1 MRVGYLFD
9 GIRAEIAKGET
20 YDVIGIFGILYHI
33 MDHFSLFQLL
43 RELKPR
49 LVIVDSEFVM
59 RDNAT
64 I

>member
-1 MRVGYLFD
+1 M
-9 GIRAEIAKGET
+9 
-20 YDVIGIFGILYHI
+20 IGIFGILYHI

-59 RDNAT
+59 RDNAP

>member
-1 MRVGYLFD
+1 M
-9 GIRAEIAKGET
+9 
-20 YDVIGIFGILYHI
+20 IGIFGILYYI